1 MAKGYIGESRGE
13 RAENK
18 MIKHIERSDRNTERA
33 DEIPIFKSNPIVD
46 QLKATYGKDWEYELK
61 EIRRENADPD
71 YKAAKAKI
79 RQDAKKAYLGMTR
92 RDRDLLGISE
102 AVWITKAIT
111 NWKLTQLKQKYYKTN
126 YYAGYNLYHYLCMD
140 RNVY

>member
-13 RAENK
+13 RAMNN
-18 MIKHIERSDRNTERA
+18 MIKHIERSDRNTEHA

-71 YKAAKAKI
+71 YKAAKTKI

-102 AVWITKAIT
+102 AAWIAKAIT
-111 NWKLTQLKQKYYKTN
+111 NWKLTQLK
-126 YYAGYNLYHYLCMD
+126 
-140 RNVY
+140 